1 MFVIN
6 YIFYNNICKKWNGD
20 FMKIKFR
27 VDELMSILIKS
38 ENDLIKKYGLDS
50 KKLEEIQDSLKRGNW
65 QLHFLS
71 FSK

>member
-1 MFVIN
+1 
-6 YIFYNNICKKWNGD
+6 
-20 FMKIKFR
+20 MKIKFR

-38 ENDLIKKYGLDS
+38 ENDLIKKYDLDS